1 MNIPIYTSNPTTTE
15 YQILER
21 KNLIIW
27 KVKKKKKKKNQLLRL
42 KKEKEFYIKVEMTS
56 LARLWKKDN
65 KRQIWGYIVSH
76 KSLEGK

>member
-21 KNLIIW
+21 KILIIW
-27 KVKKKKKKKNQLLRL
+27 KVKKKKRSTLRL
-42 KKEKEFYIKVEMTS
+42 KKEKEFYIKVEITS
-56 LARLWKKDN
+56 LARLQKKDN

>member
-21 KNLIIW
+21 KILIIW
-27 KVKKKKKKKNQLLRL
+27 KVKKKKDRLLRL

-76 KSLEGK
+76 KSPEGK